1 MSVYKRGEIYWVRF
15 QVDVEEIRRSAHT
28 GDKRTA
34 EKFEREL
41 REDVGRLRRG
51 GRARR
56 TWRQMM
62 GEFVSQHL
70 PSLKEGAQLRY
81 IQSIGKMEPFF
92 GDKHIDSITRQDI
105 ARFIASRRREV
116 SDSTIRRD
124 LACMSSAYERAIGW
138 DWIDVN
144 PIKLIDKRNVRDAP
158 PRTRYLTHEEFGALV
173 DAASDYV
180 KPMIMFAAHTGLRR
194 EEQFSL
200 TWDRVNWQRG
210 EVLIPVTKTGTPRV
224 VPLTAFEGAALEV
237 LRKMPRH
244 ISSPYV
250 FCKPDGSRYL
260 KVQGGIEG
268 AIRRAGLPD
277 TRWHDLRRTCGCWL
291 LQSGVDIFTVS
302 RWLGHKSVS
311 QTEKAYAFLDTDA
324 LHRAAQKSAHADR
337 IIG

>member
-1 MSVYKRGEIYWVRF
+1 MSVYKRGETYWIRF
-15 QVDVEEIRRSAHT
+15 QVNGEEIRRSAHT
-28 GDKRTA
+28 SDKRTA

-51 GRARR
+51 GRPRR
-56 TWRQMM
+56 TWNQMM

-70 PSLKEGAQLRY
+70 PSLRPGAQMRY
-81 IQSIGKMEPFF
+81 IGSIRAMTPFF
-92 GDKHIDSITRQDI
+92 GEKMIDSIGRQEI
-105 ARFIASRRREV
+105 AKFIAARRREV

-138 DWIDVN
+138 DWIDHN
-144 PIKLIDKRNVRDAP
+144 PVKLIDKRNVRDAP
-158 PRTRYLTHEEFGALV
+158 PRTRYLTHEEFWRLYA
-173 DAASDYV
+173 AASDYL
-180 KPMIMFAAHTGLRR
+180 KPMLLFAVHTGLRR

-210 EVLIPVTKTGTPRV
+210 EVLIPVTKTGTPRM
-224 VPLTAFEGAALEV
+224 VPLTAFDSAALDV
-237 LRKMPRH
+237 LRKLPRH

-250 FCKPDGSRYL
+250 FAKPDGSRYL

-311 QTEKAYAFLDTDA
+311 QTERAYAFLDTDA
-324 LHRAAQKSAHADR
+324 LHRAAQKSAQADR
-337 IIG
+337 I